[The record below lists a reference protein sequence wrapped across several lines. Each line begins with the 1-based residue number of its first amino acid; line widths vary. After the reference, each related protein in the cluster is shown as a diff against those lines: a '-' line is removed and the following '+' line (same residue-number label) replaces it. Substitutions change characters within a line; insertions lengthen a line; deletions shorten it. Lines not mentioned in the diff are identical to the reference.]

1 MKVLVVYHTTY
12 GHTLQLAR
20 AVEAGVKSVAGVEA
34 VFHRAPE
41 FPLSTRKTSRKVGS
55 GATAQYRQD
64 SERVRDCCFA
74 AQGVWQANVPSAS
87 PLRSFLS
94 SLIVPQ
100 GRESGCHSNV
110 AVMQSTDNRN
120 RNQAT
125 RSGHGFRFGRGAR
138 CITVLPLPSNP

>member
-1 MKVLVVYHTTY
+1 MYLRTTKVKRPD
-12 GHTLQLAR
+12 GH
-20 AVEAGVKSVAGVEA
+20 VDEYI
-34 VFHRAPE
+34 
-41 FPLSTRKTSRKVGS
+41 LSTRKTSRKVDS
-55 GATAQYRQD
+55 GATVQYHGT
-64 SERVRDCCFA
+64 A
-74 AQGVWQANVPSAS
+74 SAGETAVLQLKVS
-87 PLRSFLS
+87 SRRTYLQQIHSVSFLS

-138 CITVLPLPSNP
+138 CITV